1 MFVSLMLLIKM
12 MMLCVVVYGVTCVV
26 GVIFVVLVY
35 GVAAIVVVDYVAI
48 ATAVDIDI
56 MHDTVDCGIGVVGVV
71 IAVIVVSGAVS
82 CCVVDVAGRGVS

>member
-1 MFVSLMLLIKM
+1 MTIHVRVVLLCCI
-12 MMLCVVVYGVTCVV
+12 VDVGGVV
-26 GVIFVVLVY
+26 GVVG